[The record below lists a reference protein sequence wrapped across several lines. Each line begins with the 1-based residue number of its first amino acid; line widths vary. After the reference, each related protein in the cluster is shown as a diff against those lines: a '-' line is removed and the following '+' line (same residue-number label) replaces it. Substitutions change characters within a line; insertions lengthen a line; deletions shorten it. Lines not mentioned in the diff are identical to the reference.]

1 MEHVVNTNG
10 TNLKVCVQAAPFVLG
25 PCLALLLFVAP
36 VWAEV
41 VIPAGWAQTHAMAG
55 GFALLREPDQ
65 QDPYG
70 TDHEAPFP
78 SFPVWFD
85 TGASGN
91 LISAGVAWSLGI
103 PTTGETYEDVG
114 IGGVQTFDVSEST
127 EVLLVPSLK
136 QPTEGDISYADQMSS
151 YLSYGDFNLQVNRD
165 WSAPYDI
172 IGTPVLNNYV
182 MRVRPNS
189 IVHQF
194 DHLSGYYPML
204 YMETALLN
212 ELPAGLP
219 PALTIEIPLLYNN
232 YVPPNPP
239 ITAATNPVIPGV
251 KLADALSGMVPT
263 EEQEWLF
270 DSGAM
275 LTIISKDVAG
285 DVGLDENTPWLSTA
299 LIGGVGGNIN
309 IYGYEIDE
317 LILPS
322 NDETQLIFTDA
333 MVYVIDWDE
342 PVDLPAGLQ
351 GIFGMN
357 LINKSIDSV
366 LDWLY
371 LDFVLHPEYLTDSPF
386 AEWYVCP
393 ETFGLQLV
401 LVLEGLPGDVNGDGY
416 VGQTDLDTII
426 SNWGLSDASSWQ
438 GDLNGNGL
446 VDGPDYSEVISNW
459 NPPPPPE
466 PAPEPATLLLL
477 AAGTLILALLRTRPS
492 PRSILP
498 CPS

>member
-1 MEHVVNTNG
+1 MNINRVNS
-10 TNLKVCVQAAPFVLG
+10 KVRLPCSLLG
-25 PCLALLLFVAP
+25 VCLALLLLVPCA
-36 VWAEV
+36 WAEV
-41 VIPAGWAQTHAMAG
+41 VMPAGEAQTHAMAG

-70 TDHEAPFP
+70 TDPEAPFP

-91 LISAGVAWSLGI
+91 LISAWVAWSLGI
-103 PTTGETYEDVG
+103 PITGETYEDVG

-127 EVLLVPSLK
+127 ELLLVPSLK

-151 YLSYGDFNLQVNRD
+151 YLSYGDFNLQLNRN

-232 YVPPNPP
+232 YVPPDPP
-239 ITAATNPVIPGV
+239 ISAATNPVIPRV

-263 EEQEWLF
+263 EEREWLF
-270 DSGAM
+270 DSGASV
-275 LTIISKDVAG
+275 TIISKLVATE
-285 DVGLDENTPWLSTA
+285 VGLDQNTPSVSTIQVGG
-299 LIGGVGGNIN
+299 IGGNLDL
-309 IYGYEIDE
+309 YGYEIDE

-322 NDETQLIFTDA
+322 NDETQLIFTDSV
-333 MVYVIDWDE
+333 VYVIDWAE
-342 PVDLPAGLQ
+342 ETLDLPAGLQ

-366 LDWLY
+366 PDWLY
-371 LDFVLHPEYLTDSPF
+371 LDWVLHPEYLTDSPF
-386 AEWYVCP
+386 TEWYVDP
-393 ETFGLQLV
+393 FGPQLI

-416 VGQTDLDTII
+416 VGQTDLATII
-426 SNWGLSDASSWQ
+426 GNWGLSDASSWQ
-438 GDLNGNGL
+438 GDLNGNGV
-446 VDGPDYSEVISNW
+446 VDGPDYSEVISYW
-459 NPPPPPE
+459 SPPPAPPE

-477 AAGTLILALLRTRPS
+477 ACGTVALAARRRRFS
-492 PRSILP
+492 
-498 CPS
+498 